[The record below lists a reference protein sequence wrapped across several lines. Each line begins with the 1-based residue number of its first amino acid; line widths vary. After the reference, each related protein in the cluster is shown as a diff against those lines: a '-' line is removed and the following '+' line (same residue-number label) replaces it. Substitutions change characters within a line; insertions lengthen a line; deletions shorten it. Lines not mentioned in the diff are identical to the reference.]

1 MTAIIVNNRALTR
14 ETQIYRAHILEI
26 SIDPLMIYIR
36 GMFLKR
42 KKLIL

>member
-26 SIDPLMIYIR
+26 SIYTDSEKI
-36 GMFLKR
+36 GC
-42 KKLIL
+42 